1 MNELKTIIK
10 YASMLP
16 ILQLEAKG
24 GMTGVEEDIEKL
36 RGRA

>member
-1 MNELKTIIK
+1 
-10 YASMLP
+10 MLL

-24 GMTGVEEDIEKL
+24 EMIKGMTGVEEGREKL